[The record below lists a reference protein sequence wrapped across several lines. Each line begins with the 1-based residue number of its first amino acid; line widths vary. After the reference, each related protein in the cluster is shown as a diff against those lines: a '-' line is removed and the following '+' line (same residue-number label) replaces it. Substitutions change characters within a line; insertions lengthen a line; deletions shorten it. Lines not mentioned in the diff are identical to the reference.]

1 MLSQARILAQ
11 RPLCN
16 SQSKHTSRR
25 TSDKTSC
32 QMVSFTVLWIP
43 NLVFGY
49 SMHGERESG
58 LEIQRSSEFVAW
70 EMDSF
75 PKREKPVHY

>member
-1 MLSQARILAQ
+1 MVSQARILAQ

-16 SQSKHTSRR
+16 SQFKHTSNR
-25 TSDKTSC
+25 TSGKTSC
-32 QMVSFTVLWIP
+32 QMVSFTVLWIL

-49 SMHGERESG
+49 SMHSERESV
-58 LEIQRSSEFVAW
+58 LEIQRSSESIAW

-75 PKREKPVHY
+75 PKREKPVH